1 LPFEKHSEPATVSPI
16 SHAQSENQS
25 QTHPLAQDRHANP
38 LIAYLKRTL
47 VLLLALAALVYV
59 LDYARVRLRVA
70 FPKLGP
76 ALDSVQMDRLYAIAL
91 KNGRTEYELDAQQP
105 EVTVTCVRSLF
116 PHLGYNP
123 CWYLRR
129 NSQKPI
135 PMVILISARP

>member
-1 LPFEKHSEPATVSPI
+1 LGH
-16 SHAQSENQS
+16 
-25 QTHPLAQDRHANP
+25 L
-38 LIAYLKRTL
+38 LKRA
-47 VLLLALAALVYV
+47 LLLSVALVAVAYV
-59 LDYARVRLRVA
+59 ADYAMIRVRMA

-76 ALDSVQMDRLYAIAL
+76 ALDSVQMERLYAIAL

-105 EVTVTCVRSLF
+105 EVTVTCVRALF
-116 PHLGYNP
+116 PHLGYSP

>member
-1 LPFEKHSEPATVSPI
+1 MNVNTGALGQEYHV
-16 SHAQSENQS
+16 
-25 QTHPLAQDRHANP
+25 NP
-38 LIAYLKRTL
+38 LISYVKRA
-47 VLLLALAALVYV
+47 LLLIVALAALLYAG
-59 LDYARVRLRVA
+59 DYTLVRLRMA

-76 ALDSVQMDRLYAIAL
+76 AMDTVQMGRLYAIAL

-105 EVTVTCVRSLF
+105 EVTVTCVRALF
-116 PHLGYNP
+116 PHLGYSP